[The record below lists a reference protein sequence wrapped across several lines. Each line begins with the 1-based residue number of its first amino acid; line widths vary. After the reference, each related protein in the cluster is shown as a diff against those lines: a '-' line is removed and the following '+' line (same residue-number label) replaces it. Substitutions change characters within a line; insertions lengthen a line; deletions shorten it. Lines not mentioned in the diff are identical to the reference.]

1 MKKQIIVPKK
11 KIKKPKYKYNV
22 INHLGK
28 EEPWTGLFK
37 SLPLCETWYNKYGKE
52 FEKQGHKLVFVTT

>member
-22 INHLGK
+22 INHLDK

-37 SLPLCETWYNKYGKE
+37 SFPLCEIWYNKYGKE
-52 FEKQGHKLVFVTT
+52 FEKQGHKLVFVTV